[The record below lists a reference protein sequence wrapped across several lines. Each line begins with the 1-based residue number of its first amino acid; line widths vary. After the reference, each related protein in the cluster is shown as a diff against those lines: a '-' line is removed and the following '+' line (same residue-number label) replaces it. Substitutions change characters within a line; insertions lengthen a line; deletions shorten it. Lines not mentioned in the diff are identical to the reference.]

1 MFLYASANAACAMSP
16 CSPLSSSRAACRCL
30 SPGSPS
36 RKTVLYPG
44 ALPHVSLT
52 APRSSELPGAL
63 WTRIRPPEKDG
74 GQGGGRRLGREGR
87 RGKF

>member
-16 CSPLSSSRAACRCL
+16 CSPLSSSRTACRCR

-74 GQGGGRRLGREGR
+74 GQGGGRRLEKGWEQEN
-87 RGKF
+87 F